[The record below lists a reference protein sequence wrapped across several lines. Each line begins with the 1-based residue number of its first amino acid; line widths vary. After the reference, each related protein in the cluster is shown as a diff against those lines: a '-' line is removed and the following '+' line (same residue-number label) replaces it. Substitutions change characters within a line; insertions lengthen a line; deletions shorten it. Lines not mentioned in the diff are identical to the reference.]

1 MTTCDTQSAKQFDSH
16 HVQAVKLSSVP
27 GLRTAISGGGMK
39 SQDVLLLI
47 KLICLEQREREQ
59 KRRHS
64 ETAELIKLGDI
75 NPSSQW
81 QGWDDPPLQEPPVHK
96 DSYSVRALQASL
108 GISKTEI
115 ASALKRSQQIGL
127 LRTDPDTQLP
137 RVNSKAL
144 LGFIEHGLR
153 YVFPVKP
160 AEIVRGIPTSFSAPV
175 LQEKLMSGGD
185 LIYVWP
191 DAFGNRK
198 GQSITPLFRTVPGA
212 VKKDSRLY
220 EYLALID
227 AIRLGNARESN
238 LANEIL
244 RGKVL
249 QA

>member
-1 MTTCDTQSAKQFDSH
+1 
-16 HVQAVKLSSVP
+16 
-27 GLRTAISGGGMK
+27 MK

-59 KRRHS
+59 QRLAG
-64 ETAELIKLGDI
+64 EMTELIKQGDAYL
-75 NPSSQW
+75 SDQW
-81 QGWDDPPLQEPPVHK
+81 RGWEDHSEQDPPVHH

-115 ASALKRSQQIGL
+115 ASALKRCQQIGL
-127 LRTDPDTQLP
+127 LRVDPSTQLP

-175 LQEKLMSGGD
+175 LQDKLMSGGD
-185 LIYVWP
+185 LIHVWP
-191 DAFGNRK
+191 DAYGNRK
-198 GQSITPLFRTVPGA
+198 GQSVTPLFKTVPGA
-212 VKKDSRLY
+212 VKKDPCLY

-227 AIRLGNARESN
+227 AIRLGNAREAR

-244 RGKVL
+244 REKVL

>member
-1 MTTCDTQSAKQFDSH
+1 
-16 HVQAVKLSSVP
+16 
-27 GLRTAISGGGMK
+27 MK

-59 KRRHS
+59 RKLDS
-64 ETAELIKLGDI
+64 ETEELIKLGDV
-75 NPSSQW
+75 NSSREW
-81 QGWDDPPLQEPPVHK
+81 QGWEDHSEQDPPVHN

-115 ASALKRSQQIGL
+115 ASALKRCQQIGL
-127 LRTDPDTQLP
+127 LRVDPNTQLP

-144 LGFIEHGLR
+144 LSFIEHGLR

-175 LQEKLMSGGD
+175 LKDKLMSGGD
-185 LIYVWP
+185 LIHVWP

-198 GQSITPLFRTVPGA
+198 GQSITPLFKTVPGA

-227 AIRLGNARESN
+227 AIRLGSAREAN

-244 RGKVL
+244 RSKVL

>member
-1 MTTCDTQSAKQFDSH
+1 
-16 HVQAVKLSSVP
+16 
-27 GLRTAISGGGMK
+27 MK

-59 KRRHS
+59 RKLDS
-64 ETAELIKLGDI
+64 ETAELIKLADVH
-75 NPSSQW
+75 SSNEW
-81 QGWDDPPLQEPPVHK
+81 QGWDDHSEQDPPVHN

-115 ASALKRSQQIGL
+115 ASALKRCQQIGL
-127 LRTDPDTQLP
+127 LRVDPNTQLP

-144 LGFIEHGLR
+144 LSFIEHGLR

-175 LQEKLMSGGD
+175 LQDKLMSGGD
-185 LIYVWP
+185 LIHVWP

-198 GQSITPLFRTVPGA
+198 GQSITPLFKTVPGA

-227 AIRLGNARESN
+227 AIRLGSAREAN

-244 RGKVL
+244 RSKVL

>member
-1 MTTCDTQSAKQFDSH
+1 
-16 HVQAVKLSSVP
+16 
-27 GLRTAISGGGMK
+27 MK

-47 KLICLEQREREQ
+47 KLICLEQRERQ
-59 KRRHS
+59 QQRLAS
-64 ETAELIKLGDI
+64 ETAELVKLGETY
-75 NPSSQW
+75 PSDQW
-81 QGWDDPPLQEPPVHK
+81 RGWEDHSEQDPPVHH

-115 ASALKRSQQIGL
+115 ASALKRCQQIGL
-127 LRTDPDTQLP
+127 LRVDLRTQLP

-175 LQEKLMSGGD
+175 LQDKLMSGGD
-185 LIYVWP
+185 LIHVWP
-191 DAFGNRK
+191 DAYGNRK
-198 GQSITPLFRTVPGA
+198 GQSITPLFKTVPGA
-212 VKKDSRLY
+212 VKKDPCLY

-227 AIRLGNARESN
+227 AIRLGNAREAK

-244 RGKVL
+244 REKVL
-249 QA
+249 QV

>member
-1 MTTCDTQSAKQFDSH
+1 
-16 HVQAVKLSSVP
+16 
-27 GLRTAISGGGMK
+27 MK

-47 KLICLEQREREQ
+47 KLICLEQRERAQQRLAGEM
-59 KRRHS
+59 
-64 ETAELIKLGDI
+64 TELIKQGD
-75 NPSSQW
+75 SYLSDQW
-81 QGWDDPPLQEPPVHK
+81 RGWEDHSEQDPPVHN

-115 ASALKRSQQIGL
+115 ASALKRCQQIGL
-127 LRTDPDTQLP
+127 LRVDPSTELP

-175 LQEKLMSGGD
+175 LQDKLMSGGD
-185 LIYVWP
+185 LIHVWP
-191 DAFGNRK
+191 DAYGNRK
-198 GQSITPLFRTVPGA
+198 GQSVTPLFKSVPGA
-212 VKKDSRLY
+212 VKKDPCLY

-227 AIRLGNARESN
+227 AIRLGNAREVR

-244 RGKVL
+244 REKVL
-249 QA
+249 QS